1 MRKHI
6 YIKSAYAW
14 IFAMTIVAM
23 SVVPLLSYA
32 AGNPDREI
40 WYENDAIV
48 KESGKVYKKLQNR
61 RALVGK
67 NCMINRVYGMVSV
80 GSWQNNTGYLT
91 DEDITNIAEFP
102 AIANVTLA
110 TNPIVGVRDLSRYY
124 AGGTEAGFCVVQ
136 SSNASALQL
145 TLLQAGYFIRF

>member
-67 NCMINRVYGMVSV
+67 NCMITVSTAWLALEV
-80 GSWQNNTGYLT
+80 GRTIQ
-91 DEDITNIAEFP
+91 
-102 AIANVTLA
+102 AI
-110 TNPIVGVRDLSRYY
+110 
-124 AGGTEAGFCVVQ
+124 
-136 SSNASALQL
+136 
-145 TLLQAGYFIRF
+145 